1 VALASISYIFRV
13 FIKGAI
19 TFISKG
25 SLFIKGRLFKIAK
38 ARVVDN
44 IKGVIRRNLKQQL
57 IIYKLKD
64 PLVLIYSLISAFNHS
79 IKLSL

>member
-19 TFISKG
+19 IFISKG

-44 IKGVIRRNLKQQL
+44 IKGVNRRNLKRWL
-57 IIYKLKD
+57 IIYKLKGL
-64 PLVLIYSLISAFNHS
+64 LVLMNSLIFISNHF
-79 IKLSL
+79 IGLSL